1 MLDLKNVK
9 SVLNA
14 FGKKVVLNSK
24 NNLKSKGN
32 LEKSITFS
40 EVEANKNSIAIQ
52 FIMEEYGL
60 YQDKGVK
67 GAINPYTDSDKA
79 AVEYKPGMTYQFGT
93 GSGNGR
99 GGGLRKSIQKWV
111 EAKRFQFQV
120 RNKKGKT
127 GQFMSYKAT
136 ASLISRSI
144 WSKGIKPTLFFTKPF
159 EKAYKNLPKDIEQV
173 FGLDVQSFMEFTL
186 KDLKSKK

>member
-1 MLDLKNVK
+1 MMDLKNVK

-14 FGKKVVLNSK
+14 FGKTVVLNSK

-67 GAINPYTDSDKA
+67 GAINPYTDVGEA
-79 AVEYKPGMTYQFGT
+79 AVEERALK
-93 GSGNGR
+93 NG
-99 GGGLRKSIQKWV
+99 
-111 EAKRFQFQV
+111 
-120 RNKKGKT
+120 
-127 GQFMSYKAT
+127 
-136 ASLISRSI
+136 
-144 WSKGIKPTLFFTKPF
+144 
-159 EKAYKNLPKDIEQV
+159 
-173 FGLDVQSFMEFTL
+173 
-186 KDLKSKK
+186 

>member
-1 MLDLKNVK
+1 MMDLKNVK

-14 FGKKVVLNSK
+14 FGKTVVLNSK

-67 GAINPYTDSDKA
+67 GAINPYTGANA
-79 AVEYKPGMTYQFGT
+79 AKEYKQGVTYQFGT
-93 GSGNGR
+93 GSGTGR
-99 GGGLRKSIQKWV
+99 GGGLRKSIEKWV
-111 EAKRFQFQV
+111 EKKRFQFQV
-120 RNKKGKT
+120 RNKKGKI

-159 EKAYKNLPKDIEQV
+159 EKAYKKLPKEIEQV
-173 FGLDVQSFMEFTL
+173 FGLDVASFMEFTL
-186 KDLKSKK
+186 KDLKNKK